1 MSVAWPGSWSG
12 DRCLP
17 SLTQDF
23 GSHWSAK
30 ERGWR
35 TGGDQS
41 LLKAKKL
48 QSKVNLYLDT
58 FLQNKEGVD
67 VVSTSKARSG
77 GINPLRGTLISYC
90 CLT

>member
-48 QSKVNLYLDT
+48 QSKVNLYLDM